1 MFYRKQLG
9 DMVRVAA
16 QVQPGA
22 TATSGPTI
30 TVNDAS
36 GAVVETMT
44 MPGWPIRMD
53 EDERFLGNFFAD
65 FFFLDGK
72 YSVGNYSITVHAV
85 LSTGN
90 YGKTHQLQ
98 ILPGGNSKGAVIASH
113 YNDLPEAH
121 GVIYQRNDGTLERL
135 SNPR

>member
-9 DMVRVAA
+9 DMVRVAE
-16 QVQPGA
+16 QFRPGVGA
-22 TATSGPTI
+22 TTWPVVKVNDSSGALI
-30 TVNDAS
+30 DTVNMA
-36 GAVVETMT
+36 
-44 MPGWPIRMD
+44 GWPIRMD
-53 EDERFLGNFFAD
+53 EDENFLGNFFAA

-72 YSVGNYSITVHAV
+72 YSVGTYSVTVVATLTTGDV
-85 LSTGN
+85 AST
-90 YGKTHQLQ
+90 HLLQ
-98 ILPGGNSKGAVIASH
+98 VRPGGSDKGAVIASH